1 MAKRCPRP
9 NDGRRW
15 EAVMAAN
22 GNHATRATGP
32 RCIALVGPFQSGKTT
47 LLEAILA
54 RTGAVARQGNVEA
67 GNTVGDASKEARDH
81 RMSVELTVATTNF
94 MGDPYTFLD
103 CPGSVEFAHDMRAV
117 LPAIDAAVV
126 VCEMD
131 EKKVAQLQLILRE
144 LEEQKI
150 PRLLFL
156 NKIDKADAG
165 VHDVLNLLQGASRTK
180 LILRQIPTF
189 SGEII
194 SGFVDLALER
204 AFVYKEHAPSEVVAL
219 DGDVADREK
228 TARFSMLETLA
239 DHDDELMEQLLE
251 DLKQPGD
258 KVFDDLTRELREG
271 LVCPVLMG
279 TATRANGVLR
289 LLKALRHES
298 PGIAETAKRLG
309 VKPAGMDAVAYVLK
323 TQNTTHGG
331 KMSIVRMLAGQA
343 GDGTTFVSGDDEAGS
358 VAGVFKLV
366 GQTTEKRGPAAV
378 GETVGFAKLDKAKTG
393 DTLTAGKQPHPPLA
407 RIEPYPPVLAIAISA
422 KERKDDVKL
431 GQALNKLAEEDP
443 SITVVH
449 NPETHEVVLWGQGE
463 MHLRVATERLSDR
476 YGVAIER
483 RQPTVGYRETSR
495 KGIVQRGR
503 HKKQSGGHGQYG
515 DVVLEI
521 KPMPRG
527 SGFAFEEKITGG
539 VVPRNYIPSVE
550 EGVIDALKH
559 GPLGFPVVDLHVA
572 LIDGSYH
579 TVDSSDMAFRTA
591 GRIGVAEGLPQ
602 CQPVLLEPIHLV
614 EIVCPNEA
622 TAKINALMSSRRGQI
637 LGFDTREGWDG
648 WDMVRAKMPEA
659 EIGDLIVEIRSA
671 TAGAGTFTFKFDHM
685 AELTGRTA
693 DQIIA
698 ARRAAASAGAG
709 QIAQTFCSPNTA
721 AVSARTLRVSA
732 ASSINECP

>member
-1 MAKRCPRP
+1 
-9 NDGRRW
+9 
-15 EAVMAAN
+15 MAAN
-22 GNHATRATGP
+22 GNTATRATGP
-32 RCIALVGPFQSGKTT
+32 RCVALVGPFQSGKTT

-54 RTGAVARQGNVEA
+54 RTGAIQRQGSIEA
-67 GNTVGDASKEARDH
+67 GNTVGDGSKEARHH

-94 MGDPYTFLD
+94 MGDSYTFLD

-117 LPAIDAAVV
+117 LPAVDAAIV

-131 EKKVAQLQLILRE
+131 EKKIPQLQLILRE
-144 LEEQKI
+144 LEDRKT
-150 PRLLFL
+150 PRVLFL

-165 VHDVLNLLQGASRTK
+165 VHDVLRLLQPASRTK

-189 SGEII
+189 SGDII
-194 SGFVDLALER
+194 TGFVDLALER
-204 AFVYKEHAPSEVVAL
+204 AFVYKEHAPSEVIAL
-219 DGDVADREK
+219 ESDAADRKK

-251 DLKQPGD
+251 DIEPPRD
-258 KVFDDLTRELREG
+258 KVFDDLTRELREA

-279 TATRANGVLR
+279 TATRTNGVLR

-298 PGIAETAKRLG
+298 PGITETAKRLG
-309 VKPAGMDAVAYVLK
+309 VQGGADAVAYVLK

-343 GDGTTFVSGDDEAGS
+343 GDGTTLLSPDDEVGR
-358 VAGVFKLV
+358 VAGTFKLL
-366 GQTTEKRGPAAV
+366 GQSAEKRGPAGV
-378 GETVGFAKLDKAKTG
+378 GETVAFAKLEKAKTG
-393 DTLTAGKQPHPPLA
+393 DTLTAGKQAHPA
-407 RIEPYPPVLAIAISA
+407 VAKVEPYPPVLAIAISA

-431 GQALNKLAEEDP
+431 GQALNRLAEEDP
-443 SITVVH
+443 SITIVH

-463 MHLRVATERLSDR
+463 MHLRVTTERLSDR
-476 YGVAIER
+476 YGVSIER
-483 RQPTVGYRETSR
+483 RQPSVGYRETIR
-495 KGIVQRGR
+495 KGVVQRGR

-515 DVVLEI
+515 DVVLDI

-527 SGFAFEEKITGG
+527 SGFSFEDKITGG

-550 EGVIDALKH
+550 EGIIDTLKH

-579 TVDSSDMAFRTA
+579 TVDSSDMAFRAA
-591 GRIGVAEGLPQ
+591 GRIGIVEGLPQ

-614 EIVCPNEA
+614 EIACPNEA
-622 TAKINALMSSRRGQI
+622 TAKINALMSGRRGQI
-637 LGFDTREGWDG
+637 LGFDTREGWEG
-648 WDMVRAKMPEA
+648 WDVVRAKMPEA
-659 EIGDLIVEIRSA
+659 EIGDLIVEVRSA

-693 DQIIA
+693 DQIVA
-698 ARRAAASAGAG
+698 ARRAA
-709 QIAQTFCSPNTA
+709 
-721 AVSARTLRVSA
+721 
-732 ASSINECP
+732 E

>member
-1 MAKRCPRP
+1 MAT
-9 NDGRRW
+9 NGGNGANNGGR
-15 EAVMAAN
+15 A
-22 GNHATRATGP
+22 GGP
-32 RCIALVGPFQSGKTT
+32 RCVALVGPFQSGKTT

-54 RTGAVARQGNVEA
+54 RTDAIPRQGSVEA
-67 GNTVGDASKEARDH
+67 GNTVGDASKEARH
-81 RMSVELTVATTNF
+81 HHMSVELTVATTNF
-94 MGDPYTFLD
+94 MGDAYTFLD
-103 CPGSVEFAHDMRAV
+103 CPGSVEFIHDMRAA
-117 LPAIDAAVV
+117 LPAIDAAIV

-131 EKKVAQLQLILRE
+131 EKKIPQLQLVLRE
-144 LEEQKI
+144 LEERKV
-150 PRLLFL
+150 PRILFV

-165 VHDVLNLLQGASRTK
+165 VHDVLKLLQPASRTK

-189 SGEII
+189 SGDII
-194 SGFVDLALER
+194 TGFVDLALER
-204 AFVYKEHAPSEVVAL
+204 AFVYKEHAPSEVVPL
-219 DGDVADREK
+219 EGERADQEK

-251 DLKQPGD
+251 DIQPPRD

-279 TATRANGVLR
+279 TASRANGVLR
-289 LLKALRHES
+289 LLKALRHKS

-309 VKPAGMDAVAYVLK
+309 IKSGYDAVGYVLK
-323 TQNTTHGG
+323 TQNTAHGG

-343 GDGTTFVSGDDEAGS
+343 GDGTTFLSGDSDEAGR

-366 GQTTEKRGPAAV
+366 GQTSEKRGPATLGEAV
-378 GETVGFAKLDKAKTG
+378 AFAKLDKAKTG
-393 DTLTAGKQPHPPLA
+393 DTLTAGKQAHPA
-407 RIEPYPPVLAIAISA
+407 IAKIEPYPPVLAIAISA

-443 SITVVH
+443 SITIVH

-483 RQPTVGYRETSR
+483 RTPSVNYRETIR
-495 KGIVQRGR
+495 KPVSQRGR

-515 DVVLEI
+515 DVVIEI

-527 SGFAFEEKITGG
+527 AGFSFEDKITGG

-559 GPLGFPVVDLHVA
+559 GPLGFPVVDLQVA
-572 LIDGSYH
+572 LVDGSYH
-579 TVDSSDMAFRTA
+579 TVNSSDMAFRA
-591 GRIGVAEGLPQ
+591 AARIGIAEGLPQ
-602 CQPVLLEPIHLV
+602 CLPVLLEPIYLV
-614 EIVCPNEA
+614 EIFCPNDA
-622 TAKINALMSSRRGQI
+622 TAKINALMAGRRGQI

-648 WDMVRAKMPEA
+648 WDVVRAMMPES

-698 ARRAAASAGAG
+698 ARRAA
-709 QIAQTFCSPNTA
+709 
-721 AVSARTLRVSA
+721 
-732 ASSINECP
+732 E

>member
-54 RTGAVARQGNVEA
+54 RTGAVARQGGVEA
-67 GNTVGDASKEARDH
+67 GNTVGDVSKEARDH

-94 MGDPYTFLD
+94 MGDPYTFID
-103 CPGSVEFAHDMRAV
+103 CPGSVEFIHDMRAV
-117 LPAIDAAVV
+117 LPAIDVAVV

-131 EKKVAQLQLILRE
+131 EKKVPQLQLILRE

-251 DLKQPGD
+251 DIQPPRD

-298 PGIAETAKRLG
+298 PGIVETAKRLG
-309 VKPAGMDAVAYVLK
+309 VKAGNDAVAYVLK
-323 TQNTTHGG
+323 TLNTTHGG
-331 KMSIVRMLAGQA
+331 KKSIARVMSGQA
-343 GDGTTFVSGDDEAGS
+343 GDGTTLLSGDDEAGR

-393 DTLTAGKQPHPPLA
+393 DTLSAGKQAHPALA
-407 RIEPYPPVLAIAISA
+407 KVEPYPPVLAIAISA

-443 SITVVH
+443 SITIEH

-483 RQPTVGYRETSR
+483 RTPSVGYRETIR

-503 HKKQSGGHGQYG
+503 HKKQAGGHGQYG
-515 DVVLEI
+515 DVVLDI
-521 KPMPRG
+521 KPLPRG
-527 SGFAFEEKITGG
+527 SGFNFEEKISGG

-550 EGVIDALKH
+550 EGVIDALSH
-559 GPLGFPVVDLHVA
+559 GPLGFPVVDLTVA

-579 TVDSSDMAFRTA
+579 TVDSSDMAFRAA
-591 GRIGVAEGLPQ
+591 GRLGVVEGLPQ

-614 EIVCPNEA
+614 EIICPNEA
-622 TAKINALMSSRRGQI
+622 TAKINALMSGRRGHI

-648 WDMVRAKMPEA
+648 WDVVRAKMPEA

-671 TAGAGTFTFKFDHM
+671 TAGSGTFTFRFDHM

-698 ARRAAASAGAG
+698 ARRAA
-709 QIAQTFCSPNTA
+709 
-721 AVSARTLRVSA
+721 
-732 ASSINECP
+732 E